1 MLFDSTV
8 RKELARSFGATLMVI
23 LTIFMTTVIIRT
35 LGLAANGAV
44 SPQDVLFVFTLLAL
58 QNLPMI
64 LALSL
69 FIGVILTLGRMYRE
83 SEMAIWFSSG
93 VGLARFIRPVLA
105 TSWPVI
111 VLIGILMLFV
121 WPWSY
126 GQYNDLRQR
135 FEQRADVL
143 RASPG
148 QFQSSADGHRVFFV
162 ERAASAAGGGGRNVF
177 IMNDL
182 DTKESVAVSQSGKIE
197 NVGNQRFLVLDSGHM
212 EQTDKTSGE
221 HTHVEFK
228 NYRVQ
233 AGTNAAAPSGAPSP
247 RAVDTADL
255 LMVGGPAYMGEL
267 TWRLGLVLAA
277 INLLFMGISMS
288 ASNPRRASNWGLL
301 FAALAYVIYY
311 NLLVLSLAWV
321 GNGRLNVVVALVGL
335 HGTAFLLALGMIWW
349 REHATVIHP
358 MKLLL
363 RRAAAGG
370 PTESASSSV
379 DMRPG

>member
-69 FIGVILTLGRMYRE
+69 FVGVILTLGRMYRE

-162 ERAASAAGGGGRNVF
+162 EKAASAVDGGGRNVF

-182 DTKESVAVSQSGKIE
+182 GTKESVAVSQSGKIE
-197 NVGNQRFLVLDSGHM
+197 NVGNHQRFLVLDSGHM

-221 HTHVEFK
+221 LTHVEFK

-247 RAVDTADL
+247 RAVGTADL
-255 LMVGGPAYMGEL
+255 LLVGGPAYMGEL

-277 INLLFMGISMS
+277 TNLLFMGISMS

-311 NLLVLSLAWV
+311 NLLVLSQAWV
-321 GNGRLNVVVALVGL
+321 GNGHLNVVVALVGL
-335 HGTAFLLALGMIWW
+335 HGVAFLLALSMIWW

-363 RRAAAGG
+363 RRTVA
-370 PTESASSSV
+370 
-379 DMRPG
+379 

>member
-23 LTIFMTTVIIRT
+23 LTIFMTNLVIRT

-44 SPQDVLFVFTLLAL
+44 SAQDVLFVFTLLAL
-58 QNLPMI
+58 QTLPTI
-64 LALSL
+64 LSLSL

-93 VGLARFIRPVLA
+93 VGLARFIRPIVA

-111 VLIGILMLFV
+111 VLIGILMLLV

-148 QFQSSADGHRVFFV
+148 QFQASADGHRVFFV
-162 ERAASAAGGGGRNVF
+162 EKAASAVGGGGRNVF

-182 DTKESVAVSQSGKIE
+182 GTRESVAVSQSGKIE
-197 NVGNQRFLVLDSGHM
+197 NVGDQRFLVLDSGHM
-212 EQTDKTSGE
+212 EQNDKISGE

-228 NYRVQ
+228 NYRVH
-233 AGTNAAAPSGAPSP
+233 AGTGSTPANSAPSP

-255 LMVGGPAYMGEL
+255 LLGGGPAYMGEL
-267 TWRLGLVLAA
+267 TWRLGLILGAT
-277 INLLFMGISMS
+277 NLLFMAISLS

-301 FAALAYVIYY
+301 FAALAFVIYY
-311 NLLVLSLAWV
+311 NLLNLTQAWV
-321 GNGRLNVVVALVGL
+321 GSGHVNIVVALVGL
-335 HGTAFLLALGMIWW
+335 HGLAFLLGVGMIWW
-349 REHATVIHP
+349 REHATVVHP

-363 RRAAAGG
+363 RRSAA
-370 PTESASSSV
+370 
-379 DMRPG
+379 

>member
-23 LTIFMTTVIIRT
+23 LTIFMTNLVIRT

-44 SPQDVLFVFTLLAL
+44 AAQDVVFIFTLLAL
-58 QNLPMI
+58 QTLPTI
-64 LALSL
+64 LSLSL

-93 VGLARFIRPVLA
+93 IGLARFIRPVVA
-105 TSWPVI
+105 TSWPVV

-148 QFQSSADGHRVFFV
+148 QFQASADGHRVFFV
-162 ERAASAAGGGGRNVF
+162 EKAASAVGGGGRNVF

-182 DTKESVAVSQSGKIE
+182 GAKESVAVSQSGKIE
-197 NVGNQRFLVLDSGHM
+197 NVGDQRFLVLDSGHM
-212 EQTDKTSGE
+212 EQTEKTSGE

-233 AGTNAAAPSGAPSP
+233 AGTSSGGPSAAPSP
-247 RAVDTADL
+247 RAIDTADL
-255 LMVGGPAYMGEL
+255 LIAGGPANMGEL
-267 TWRLGLVLAA
+267 SWRLGLILGAT
-277 INLLFMGISMS
+277 NLLLMGISLS
-288 ASNPRRASNWGLL
+288 ASNPRRASNWNLL
-301 FAALAYVIYY
+301 FAGLAFAVYY
-311 NLLVLSLAWV
+311 NLLNLTQAWV
-321 GNGRLNVVVALVGL
+321 GNSKVNIVVALVGL
-335 HGTAFLLALGMIWW
+335 HGAAFLLGLGLIWW
-349 REHATVIHP
+349 REYATVVHP

-363 RRAAAGG
+363 RRGA
-370 PTESASSSV
+370 
-379 DMRPG
+379 R

>member
-23 LTIFMTTVIIRT
+23 LTIFMTNLVIRT

-44 SPQDVLFVFTLLAL
+44 AAQDVVFIFTLLAL
-58 QNLPMI
+58 QTLPTI
-64 LALSL
+64 LSLSL

-93 VGLARFIRPVLA
+93 IGLKRFIGPVLA

-126 GQYNDLRQR
+126 SQYNDLRQR

-148 QFQSSADGHRVFFV
+148 QFQSSGDGHRVFFV
-162 ERAASAAGGGGRNVF
+162 EKAASAVGGGGRNVF

-182 DTKESVAVSQSGKIE
+182 GTRESVAVSQSGKIE
-197 NVGNQRFLVLDSGHM
+197 NVGDERFLVLDSGHM
-212 EQTDKTSGE
+212 EQNDKATGE

-228 NYRVQ
+228 NYRVH
-233 AGTNAAAPSGAPSP
+233 AGTGASSSNTPPSP
-247 RAVDTADL
+247 RAVDTSELVLA
-255 LMVGGPAYMGEL
+255 GGAANMGEL
-267 TWRLGLVLAA
+267 TWRLGLILGGA
-277 INLLFMGISMS
+277 NLLIMGIGLS
-288 ASNPRRASNWGLL
+288 AANPRRASNWGLL
-301 FAALAYVIYY
+301 FAALAFIIYN
-311 NLLVLSLAWV
+311 NLLTLTQAWV
-321 GNGRLNVVVALVGL
+321 GSGRVNIVVALVGI
-335 HGTAFLLALGMIWW
+335 HGLAFLFGLALIWW

-358 MKLLL
+358 LKLLL
-363 RRAAAGG
+363 RRSAA
-370 PTESASSSV
+370 
-379 DMRPG
+379 

>member
-8 RKELARSFGATLMVI
+8 RKELARSFAATLMVL
-23 LTIFMTTVIIRT
+23 LTIFMTNLVIRT

-44 SPQDVLFVFTLLAL
+44 AAQDVVFIFTLLAL
-58 QNLPMI
+58 QTLPTI
-64 LALSL
+64 LSLSL
-69 FIGVILTLGRMYRE
+69 FAGVIITLGRMYRE

-93 VGLARFIRPVLA
+93 VGLARFIRPVLM

-111 VLIGILMLFV
+111 VLVAILMLFV

-126 GQYNDLRQR
+126 SQYNDLRQR

-148 QFQSSADGHRVFFV
+148 QFQSSGDGHRVFFV
-162 ERAASAAGGGGRNVF
+162 EKAASAAGGGGRNVF
-177 IMNDL
+177 IMNDAP
-182 DTKESVAVSQSGKIE
+182 TRESVAVSQSGKIE
-197 NVGNQRFLVLDSGHM
+197 NIGEDRILSLDSGHM

-228 NYRVQ
+228 NYRVI
-233 AGTNAAAPSGAPSP
+233 AGTSTGAGNSAPSP

-255 LMVGGPAYMGEL
+255 LLGGGPAYMGEL
-267 TWRLGLVLAA
+267 TWRLGLVFGAF
-277 INLLFMGISMS
+277 NLLFMGISLS

-301 FAALAYVIYY
+301 FAALAFVIYY
-311 NLLVLSLAWV
+311 NLLNLTQAWV
-321 GNGRLNVVVALVGL
+321 GSGRVNIVVALVGL
-335 HGTAFLLALGMIWW
+335 HGLAFGLGLGLIWW

-358 MKLLL
+358 LKLLL
-363 RRAAAGG
+363 RRGA
-370 PTESASSSV
+370 
-379 DMRPG
+379 R